1 VLRVE
6 DPFQSVASGLNR
18 DLAWITGGLVA
29 LGGAVVTAGYVAVE
43 ILLRRHRNHGQ
54 PSGHRV

>member
-1 VLRVE
+1 MPRVE

-29 LGGAVVTAGYVAVE
+29 LGGAVVTASYVAVE
-43 ILLRRHRNHGQ
+43 ILLRRHRTHGQ
-54 PSGHRV
+54 PSSRGV